1 MPLLKLELADQSEL
15 DGCTQIRRRA
25 SKEETIRRSPLPSTS
40 PMLGGKKKS
49 LSEPFNE
56 APRDLALYLQE
67 RASEHF
73 FCGTKPCLAI
83 HSLNIAESASI

>member
-1 MPLLKLELADQSEL
+1 MHLLKLELADQSKL

-25 SKEETIRRSPLPSTS
+25 SKEETIRRPPLPSTS
-40 PMLGGKKKS
+40 PMLGGKKKAFPSPSRMLYEAS
-49 LSEPFNE
+49 LYTSRK
-56 APRDLALYLQE
+56 A
-67 RASEHF
+67 ASEHF